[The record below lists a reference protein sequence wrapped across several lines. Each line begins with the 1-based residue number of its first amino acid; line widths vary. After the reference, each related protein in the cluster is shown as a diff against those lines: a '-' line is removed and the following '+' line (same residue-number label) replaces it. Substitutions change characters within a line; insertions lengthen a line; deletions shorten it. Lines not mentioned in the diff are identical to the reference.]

1 MQIFSKVIY
10 SFLFHENG
18 WEEVYIFKKT
28 NKRRRKKKT
37 PTLIKMLIGTENCSY
52 KEVNQANIVC
62 KN

>member
-1 MQIFSKVIY
+1 MRMAGKKSIYLRKQIK
-10 SFLFHENG
+10 
-18 WEEVYIFKKT
+18 EEE
-28 NKRRRKKKT
+28 KKKT